1 MPKIPT
7 FTAEKSMTSE
17 ASSVVSN
24 IKLSPR
30 STVAS
35 ALIPATKQVQAY
47 AIKKR
52 DNEEKLQAKKT
63 LLELKAE
70 SDKIIESQKDNPN
83 EEESI
88 GVWENSFK
96 QLSNNK
102 LANIKNKRIKKLVED
117 SLELENLES
126 VYHLKT
132 NSFKAYEKQSVQVYN
147 DKINMDV
154 AKYKST
160 DNPILKA
167 KYKNEI
173 YRDAEN
179 FNKEHELGSADLK
192 KRLQK
197 IDATLLFTDAD
208 YTIGLGFENAAES
221 IAKLDSDINGASFI
235 SDDLFGNNIFNI
247 YSQKINDLTIKGD
260 PDSDYDE
267 AIRLLS
273 QLENFKRYT
282 GSKVISEKREIQ
294 FADLKQKV
302 LVEEVQH
309 ENLLNKQVDNKAFL
323 DFSDD
328 SKNSLLKNITDNK
341 SGIPPTLE
349 DRLMANEIEAEYDQM
364 LRDYLDADP
373 EASLINKKSFVR
385 NLTFSLINIYQDRKI
400 SKIKSR
406 SFTED
411 TFDII
416 AEKNRVMED
425 VKLLALDQLD
435 LTTRMRYE
443 RLAKAQGYVTTVNVN
458 GKQQK
463 VGDIGAYLNEYLP
476 ILQRQVK
483 ATEILE

>member
-1 MPKIPT
+1 MVKIPT
-7 FTAEKSMTSE
+7 FTSEKSITSE
-17 ASSVVSN
+17 PSSVVSN
-24 IKLSPR
+24 IKLSP
-30 STVAS
+30 TLTEAS
-35 ALIPATKQVQAY
+35 ALIPAAKQVQTY
-47 AIKKR
+47 ALKKR

-83 EEESI
+83 EAESI
-88 GVWENSFK
+88 SVWENTFK

-443 RLAKAQGYVTTVNVN
+443 RVAKAQGYVTTVNVN

>member
-1 MPKIPT
+1 MVKIPT
-7 FTAEKSMTSE
+7 FTSEKSITSE
-17 ASSVVSN
+17 PSSVVSN
-24 IKLSPR
+24 IKLSP
-30 STVAS
+30 TLTEAS
-35 ALIPATKQVQAY
+35 ALIPAAKQVQTY
-47 AIKKR
+47 ALKKR

-83 EEESI
+83 EAESI
-88 GVWENSFK
+88 SVWENTFK

-282 GSKVISEKREIQ
+282 GSKVISEKREIE

>member
-7 FTAEKSMTSE
+7 FTPEKSITSE
-17 ASSVVSN
+17 PSSVVSN
-24 IKLSPR
+24 IRLSPT

-35 ALIPATKQVQAY
+35 ALIPAAKEVQKY

-52 DNEEKLQAKKT
+52 DNEEKLEAKKT

-83 EEESI
+83 EAESI

-102 LANIKNKRIKKLVED
+102 LGNIKNPRIKKLVQD
-117 SLELENLES
+117 SIELENLES
-126 VYHLKT
+126 IYHLKT

-147 DKINMDV
+147 DKINIDV

-160 DNPILKA
+160 DNAILKA
-167 KYKNEI
+167 KYRNEI
-173 YRDAEN
+173 YRDAED

-192 KRLQK
+192 KRLET
-197 IDATLLFTDAD
+197 IDASLLFTDSD
-208 YTIGLGFENAAES
+208 YVIGLGFDNTAEQ
-221 IAKLDSDINGASFI
+221 IAKIDSDINGDSFI
-235 SDDLFGNNIFNI
+235 SNDLFSDNIFNS
-247 YSQKINDLTIKGD
+247 YNQKINELTIKGD
-260 PDSDYDE
+260 PNADYDE

-273 QLENFKRYT
+273 QLENFERYN
-282 GSKVISEKREIQ
+282 GSKVISEKKEIE

-302 LVEEVQH
+302 LVEQIQH
-309 ENLLNKQVDNKAFL
+309 ENLLNKQGDNKAFL
-323 DFSDD
+323 DFSND
-328 SKNSLLKNITDNK
+328 SKTSLLKSITDNR

-349 DRLMANEIEAEYDQM
+349 DRLIANEIESEYDQM

-385 NLTFSLINIYQDRKI
+385 NLTFSLQNIYQDRKI

-425 VKLLALDQLD
+425 VKLLTLGELDV
-435 LTTRMRYE
+435 TTRTRYE
-443 RLAKAQGYVTTVNVN
+443 KIAKANGFITTVTID

-463 VGDIGAYLNEYLP
+463 IGDIGAFLNVYLP
-476 ILQRQVK
+476 VLQRQVK
-483 ATEILE
+483 AVEIAE

>member
-1 MPKIPT
+1 MVKIPT
-7 FTAEKSMTSE
+7 FTSEKSITSE
-17 ASSVVSN
+17 PSSVVSN
-24 IKLSPR
+24 IKLS
-30 STVAS
+30 STLTEAS
-35 ALIPATKQVQAY
+35 ALIPAAKQIQTY
-47 AIKKR
+47 ALKKR

-83 EEESI
+83 EAESI
-88 GVWENSFK
+88 SVWENSFK

-102 LANIKNKRIKKLVED
+102 LSNIKNKRIKKLVQD

-132 NSFKAYEKQSVQVYN
+132 NSFKAYEKQSVQLYN

-208 YTIGLGFENAAES
+208 YTIGLGFENSAES

-282 GSKVISEKREIQ
+282 GSKVISEKREIE

-443 RLAKAQGYVTTVNVN
+443 RVAKAQGYVTTVNVD

-463 VGDIGAYLNEYLP
+463 IGDIGAFLNEYLP
-476 ILQRQVK
+476 TLKRQIK
-483 ATEILE
+483 AIEIAE

>member
-1 MPKIPT
+1 MVKIPT
-7 FTAEKSMTSE
+7 FTSEKSITSE
-17 ASSVVSN
+17 PSSVVSN
-24 IKLSPR
+24 IKLSP
-30 STVAS
+30 TLTEAS
-35 ALIPATKQVQAY
+35 ALIPAAKQVQTY
-47 AIKKR
+47 ALKKR

-83 EEESI
+83 EAESI
-88 GVWENSFK
+88 SVWENTFK

-208 YTIGLGFENAAES
+208 YTIGLGFENSAES

-282 GSKVISEKREIQ
+282 GSKVISEKREIE

-443 RLAKAQGYVTTVNVN
+443 RVAKAQGYVTTVNVN

>member
-1 MPKIPT
+1 
-7 FTAEKSMTSE
+7 
-17 ASSVVSN
+17 
-24 IKLSPR
+24 
-30 STVAS
+30 
-35 ALIPATKQVQAY
+35 
-47 AIKKR
+47 
-52 DNEEKLQAKKT
+52 
-63 LLELKAE
+63 
-70 SDKIIESQKDNPN
+70 
-83 EEESI
+83 
-88 GVWENSFK
+88 
-96 QLSNNK
+96 
-102 LANIKNKRIKKLVED
+102 
-117 SLELENLES
+117 
-126 VYHLKT
+126 
-132 NSFKAYEKQSVQVYN
+132 
-147 DKINMDV
+147 MDV

-208 YTIGLGFENAAES
+208 YTIGLGFENSAES

-282 GSKVISEKREIQ
+282 GSKVISEKREIE

-443 RLAKAQGYVTTVNVN
+443 RVAKAQGYVTTVNVD

-463 VGDIGAYLNEYLP
+463 VGDIGAYLNDYLP

>member
-83 EEESI
+83 EAESI
-88 GVWENSFK
+88 SVWENTFK

-282 GSKVISEKREIQ
+282 GSKVISEKREIE

-443 RLAKAQGYVTTVNVN
+443 RVAKAQGYVTTVNVN

>member
-7 FTAEKSMTSE
+7 FKAEESITSE
-17 ASSVVSN
+17 PSSVVSN

-35 ALIPATKQVQAY
+35 ALIPAAKQVQAY

-117 SLELENLES
+117 SLELEGLES

-154 AKYKST
+154 AKYKGT
-160 DNPILKA
+160 DNPILKV
-167 KYKNEI
+167 KYKEEI
-173 YRDAEN
+173 YRDAED

-192 KRLQK
+192 KRLQT
-197 IDATLLFTDAD
+197 IDATLLFVDSD
-208 YTIGLGFENAAES
+208 YTIGLGFNNAAEQ

-235 SDDLFGNNIFNI
+235 NDDLFSNNIFNS

-260 PDSDYDE
+260 PNADYDE
-267 AIRLLS
+267 AERLLS
-273 QLENFKRYT
+273 QLESFERYT
-282 GSKVISEKREIQ
+282 GSKVVSGEREVKFANLRQKILTEKVGHDDLLRKIQ
-294 FADLKQKV
+294 MGNNF
-302 LVEEVQH
+302 EEY
-309 ENLLNKQVDNKAFL
+309 
-323 DFSDD
+323 
-328 SKNSLLKNITDNK
+328 SKDQRSLLSSEFYNALDARFNK
-341 SGIPPTLE
+341 S
-349 DRLMANEIEAEYDQM
+349 ANKEKSEASTFEYDQRIDLFLSSNPDATEFEM
-364 LRDYLDADP
+364 QQYARDLRLNLIDKYQETSIETITAFNLEENKFNVIREAKDINRSYQEYLANP
-373 EASLINKKSFVR
+373 EAK
-385 NLTFSLINIYQDRKI
+385 NILKTL
-400 SKIKSR
+400 SKL
-406 SFTED
+406 
-411 TFDII
+411 
-416 AEKNRVMED
+416 N
-425 VKLLALDQLD
+425 
-435 LTTRMRYE
+435 
-443 RLAKAQGYVTTVNVN
+443 GYVDES
-458 GKQQK
+458 GKPDVEMFMNDYVK
-463 VGDIGAYLNEYLP
+463 
-476 ILQRQVK
+476 ILKQRQ
-483 ATEILE
+483 EG

>member
-35 ALIPATKQVQAY
+35 ALIPAAKQVQTY

-83 EEESI
+83 EAESI
-88 GVWENSFK
+88 GIWENSFK

-102 LANIKNKRIKKLVED
+102 LSNIKNKRIKKLVED

-132 NSFKAYEKQSVQVYN
+132 NSFKAYEKQSIQVYN

-154 AKYKST
+154 AKYKGT

-167 KYKNEI
+167 KYKTEI
-173 YRDAEN
+173 YRDAED

-192 KRLQK
+192 KRLQT
-197 IDATLLFTDAD
+197 IDATLLFVDAD
-208 YTIGLGFENAAES
+208 YTIGLGFNNAAEQ

-235 SDDLFGNNIFNI
+235 SDDLFGDNIFNS
-247 YSQKINDLTIKGD
+247 YNQKISDLTIKGD
-260 PDSDYDE
+260 PNSDYDE

-282 GSKVISEKREIQ
+282 GSKVISEKREIE
-294 FADLKQKV
+294 FSDLKQKV
-302 LVEEVQH
+302 LVEQIQH
-309 ENLLNKQVDNKAFL
+309 ENLLEKQVDNKAFL

-328 SKNSLLKNITDNK
+328 SKISLLKTITDNK
-341 SGIPPTLE
+341 AGIPPTLE
-349 DRLMANEIEAEYDQM
+349 DRLIANEIESEYDQM
-364 LRDYLDADP
+364 VRDYLDADP
-373 EASLINKKSFVR
+373 EATLINKKSFVR
-385 NLTFSLINIYQDRKI
+385 NLTFSLSNIYQDRKI

-425 VKLLALDQLD
+425 VKLLALDELD
-435 LTTRMRYE
+435 VTTRIRYE
-443 RLAKAQGYVTTVNVN
+443 RIAKTQGYVTTVTIN

-463 VGDIGAYLNEYLP
+463 IGDIGAYLNEYLP
-476 ILQRQVK
+476 ILERQVK

>member
-7 FTAEKSMTSE
+7 FTAEKSITSE
-17 ASSVVSN
+17 PSSVVSN

-35 ALIPATKQVQAY
+35 ALIPAAKQVQAY

-102 LANIKNKRIKKLVED
+102 LSNIKNKRIKKLVED
-117 SLELENLES
+117 SLELESLES

-154 AKYKST
+154 AKYKGT
-160 DNPILKA
+160 DNPILKV
-167 KYKNEI
+167 KYKEEI

-192 KRLQK
+192 KRLQT
-197 IDATLLFTDAD
+197 IDATLLFVDSD
-208 YTIGLGFENAAES
+208 YTIGLGFNNAAES

-235 SDDLFGNNIFNI
+235 NDDLFSNNIFNS

-260 PDSDYDE
+260 PNADYDE
-267 AIRLLS
+267 AERLLS
-273 QLENFKRYT
+273 QLESFERYT
-282 GSKVISEKREIQ
+282 GSKVVSGEREVKFANLRQKILTEKVGHDDLLRKIQ
-294 FADLKQKV
+294 MGNNF
-302 LVEEVQH
+302 EEY
-309 ENLLNKQVDNKAFL
+309 NKDQR
-323 DFSDD
+323 
-328 SKNSLLKNITDNK
+328 SLLSSEFYNALDARFNK
-341 SGIPPTLE
+341 S
-349 DRLMANEIEAEYDQM
+349 ANKEKSEASTFEYDQRIDLFLSSNPDATEFEM
-364 LRDYLDADP
+364 QQYARDLRLNLIDKYQETSIETITAFNLEENKFNVIREAKDINRSYQEYLTNPKA
-373 EASLINKKSFVR
+373 K
-385 NLTFSLINIYQDRKI
+385 NILKTL
-400 SKIKSR
+400 SKL
-406 SFTED
+406 
-411 TFDII
+411 
-416 AEKNRVMED
+416 N
-425 VKLLALDQLD
+425 
-435 LTTRMRYE
+435 
-443 RLAKAQGYVTTVNVN
+443 GYVDES
-458 GKQQK
+458 GKPDVEMFMNDYVK
-463 VGDIGAYLNEYLP
+463 
-476 ILQRQVK
+476 ILKQRQ
-483 ATEILE
+483 EG